1 MIISRKSW
9 GVVAVLRKGGTRG
22 DDDSDSD
29 LADSG
34 DRFTLLPP
42 VEVSPTAMLTVGAAT
57 IETSGPSQFWLIRSS
72 RAVRAR
78 ATFVRMDSAVAVHT

>member
-1 MIISRKSW
+1 
-9 GVVAVLRKGGTRG
+9 VVAGLRRGGTRG
-22 DDDSDSD
+22 DDDSDSV
-29 LADSG
+29 LAESG
-34 DRFTLLPP
+34 GRFRLLPP
-42 VEVSPTAMLTVGAAT
+42 VEVSPTAMVTIGAA